1 MPPIDL
7 LLQMSCA
14 TDVEDFLQFIDKS
27 SIDAKDNLGTCRVG
41 DMLMRLECGGT
52 VQSSAILCCNSVTER
67 YLL

>member
-27 SIDAKDNLGTCRVG
+27 SIDAKDNLSTCRVG
-41 DMLMRLECGGT
+41 DMLMRLECGSA
-52 VQSSAILCCNSVTER
+52 VQCNP
-67 YLL
+67 LL